1 MKTPYGKSERVSI
14 DNIIMQGGV
23 LGSIQCTTSID
34 KLAKEVYERPE
45 LLYKYKG
52 VADVPPLLMVDDILT
67 VSKCDTTANAMNST
81 VNTFIESKKLTLSHK
96 KCCVIHVGKKTGV
109 FPTLKLHDKIMH
121 REESTKYLG
130 DIFHTNGKLKYN

>member
-67 VSKCDTTANAMNST
+67 VSKCDTTANAINST
-81 VNTFIESKKLTLSHK
+81 VNTFTESKKLTLSHK

-109 FPTLKLHDKIMH
+109 CPTLKVHDKICI
-121 REESTKYLG
+121 EKKTLNILVILSTPVAS
-130 DIFHTNGKLKYN
+130 